1 MDPSTFPTKGNL
13 ILAKNT
19 LKLCRQGY
27 DLLDKKRNVLMHEIM
42 ELSKKASG
50 VQEDI
55 DRLFPEAYQAL
66 QRANIDLGISNVERL
81 SYGVP
86 HETTVR
92 IRARSVMGVEIPNCD
107 YENSTAGVPVYGF
120 GQTSSALDEAFER
133 FNRVKDLV
141 VRLAAIENAAYRLAM
156 AIKKTQKRANA
167 LKNVIIPRYENLVKE
182 IQETLDERERED
194 FARLKV
200 IKRTTRDRCL

>member
-27 DLLDKKRNVLMHEIM
+27 DLLDKKRNVLMREIS
-42 ELSKKASG
+42 ELSRKASELQG
-50 VQEDI
+50 DI
-55 DRLFPEAYQAL
+55 DRLFPEAYKAL
-66 QRANIDLGISNVERL
+66 QQANIEIGISNVERL
-81 SYGVP
+81 SFGVP
-86 HETTVR
+86 PETTVR
-92 IRARSVMGVEIPNCD
+92 VRARSVMGVEIPGCD
-107 YENSTAGVPVYGF
+107 YDNSTGGVPVFGF
-120 GQTSSALDEAFER
+120 GQTTAALDDAFDC

-141 VRLAAIENAAYRLAM
+141 VQLAAIENAAYRLAA

-182 IQETLDERERED
+182 IQETLDEREREE

-200 IKRTTRDRCL
+200 IKGRR